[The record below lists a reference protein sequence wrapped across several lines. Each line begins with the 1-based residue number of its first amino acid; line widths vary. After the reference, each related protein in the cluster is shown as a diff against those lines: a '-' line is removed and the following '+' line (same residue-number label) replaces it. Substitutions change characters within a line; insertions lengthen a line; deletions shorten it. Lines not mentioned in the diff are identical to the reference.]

1 MKFAL
6 NTKPQIGGKQMENT
20 ETLTQAIIEM
30 EEEKAMAL
38 TRRLLDEGTAPMAIF
53 KAYQNALMAVGK
65 RFEEGVYFIPEL
77 ILSGNMMNEAM
88 EIIKPYLSVEKSG
101 DDQEKIGKIIIAT
114 IEGDIHD
121 IGKNIVATL
130 LELNGFEVKDLG
142 VDITKDQIISEA
154 KELDADVIGLSGL
167 LTLSFDPMK
176 ELVEALKAEGLRD
189 KIKVIIGGGQMDEQV
204 RDYVG
209 ADAFVVD
216 AVSGIKLCK
225 DWVA

>member
-1 MKFAL
+1 
-6 NTKPQIGGKQMENT
+6 MENT
-20 ETLTQAIIEM
+20 ETLTQAIVEM
-30 EEEKAMAL
+30 EEDKAMAL
-38 TRRLLDEGTAPMAIF
+38 TRQLLETGTAPLAIF
-53 KAYQNALMAVGK
+53 EAYQNALIAVGK

-88 EIIKPYLSVEKSG
+88 EIIKPHLAGQKTR
-101 DDQEKIGKIIIAT
+101 DDRQKIGKIVIAT

-142 VDITKDQIISEA
+142 VDVAKDRIISEA
-154 KELDADVIGLSGL
+154 REFGADIIGLSGL
-167 LTLSFDPMK
+167 LTLAFDPMK
-176 ELVEALKAEGLRD
+176 ELVEELEAEGLRH
-189 KIKVIIGGGQMDEQV
+189 KIKVIIGGGQMDAQV

-216 AVSGIKLCK
+216 AVSGIKFCK
-225 DWVA
+225 EWVA

>member
-1 MKFAL
+1 
-6 NTKPQIGGKQMENT
+6 MENA

-38 TRRLLDEGTAPMAIF
+38 TRRLLEEGTAPMAIF

-88 EIIKPYLSVEKSG
+88 EIIKPYLTEEKSR
-101 DDQEKIGKIIIAT
+101 DDQERIGKIIIAT

-142 VDITKDQIISEA
+142 VDIAKDQIISEA
-154 KELDADVIGLSGL
+154 RELDADVIGLSGL
-167 LTLSFDPMK
+167 LTLSFDPMR

-225 DWVA
+225 AWVD